1 MAAMEKNNYTTATGA
16 IKMGMSNTT
25 DPRDLLKNSTV
36 LFNRD
41 EVSAAVQKMA
51 DEINGFYG
59 NEPVVVISVMTGA
72 IIPAAWLVTKLKM
85 PVQMDFVHATR
96 YRGGLYGAELEYRVP
111 PRLELE
117 GKNVLIVDD
126 IFDEGNTL
134 AAIKGS
140 VESRKAGSV
149 KMAALVRKIHDRGL
163 SRDFVEFVGLDVPDV
178 YVFGCGMDAYEE
190 WRHLDEILVLG
201 EG

>member
-1 MAAMEKNNYTTATGA
+1 MGLENDGSQIDPQA
-16 IKMGMSNTT
+16 IL
-25 DPRDLLKNSTV
+25 DNSRV
-36 LFNRD
+36 LFDRD
-41 EVSAAVQKMA
+41 EVNAAVQKMA
-51 DEINGFYG
+51 DEINTYYG
-59 NEPVVVISVMTGA
+59 NEPVILITVLTGA
-72 IIPAAWLVTKLKM
+72 IIPATWLITKLKM

-111 PRLELE
+111 PRLDLE

-140 VESRKAGSV
+140 VEKRKAGSV
-149 KMAALVRKIHDRGL
+149 KMAALVRKDHDRGL
-163 SRDFVEFVGLDVPDV
+163 SRDYVDFVGMDVPDV

-190 WRHLDEILVLG
+190 WRHLDEIWVF
-201 EG
+201 EQ

>member
-1 MAAMEKNNYTTATGA
+1 MMKTPH
-16 IKMGMSNTT
+16 
-25 DPRDLLKNSTV
+25 PRKILENSRV
-36 LFNRD
+36 LFDRG
-41 EVSAAVQKMA
+41 EVAATVQKMA
-51 DEINGFYG
+51 DEINEFYG
-59 NEPVVVISVMTGA
+59 DRPIVMISVLTGA
-72 IIPAAWLVTKLKM
+72 IVPAAWLVTKLKM

-163 SRDFVEFVGLDVPDV
+163 SRDFVEFIGLDVPDV

-190 WRHLDEILVLG
+190 WRHLDQILVL
-201 EG
+201 EQD

>member
-1 MAAMEKNNYTTATGA
+1 
-16 IKMGMSNTT
+16 MGVTHTT
-25 DPRDLLKNSTV
+25 DPHKILENSRR

-51 DEINGFYG
+51 DEINEYYG
-59 NEPVVVISVMTGA
+59 DDPIILITVLTGA
-72 IIPAAWLVTKLKM
+72 IIPATWLVTKLKM

-111 PRLELE
+111 PRLDLE

-126 IFDEGNTL
+126 IFDEGHTL

-140 VESRKAGSV
+140 VEKRKAGAV
-149 KMAALVRKIHDRGL
+149 KMAVLVRKDHDRGL
-163 SRDFVEFVGLDVPDV
+163 SRDYVDFVGLDVPDV

-190 WRHLDEILVLG
+190 WRHLDEILVL
-201 EG
+201 EDS

>member
-1 MAAMEKNNYTTATGA
+1 MTTSKIPNAR
-16 IKMGMSNTT
+16 I
-25 DPRDLLKNSTV
+25 LLKNSKV

-41 EVSAAVQKMA
+41 EVIAAVQKMA
-51 DEINGFYG
+51 DEINEFYAD
-59 NEPVVVISVMTGA
+59 EPLTVISVLTGA

-85 PVQMDFVHATR
+85 PMKMDFVHATR

-117 GKNVLIVDD
+117 DKNVLIIDD

-140 VESRKAGSV
+140 VEKRKARSV
-149 KMAALVRKIHDRGL
+149 KMAVLVSKDHDRGL
-163 SRDFVEFVGLDVPDV
+163 PRDYVDFIGLEVPDV

-190 WRHLDEILVLG
+190 WRHLDEIRVLG
-201 EG
+201 

>member
-1 MAAMEKNNYTTATGA
+1 
-16 IKMGMSNTT
+16 MGMKNTR
-25 DPRDLLKNSTV
+25 DPRDLLKNSRV
-36 LFNRD
+36 LFDRD
-41 EVSAAVQKMA
+41 EVSAAVQKLA
-51 DEINGFYG
+51 DEINEFYG
-59 NEPVVVISVMTGA
+59 DEPIIMISVLTGA
-72 IIPAAWLVTKLKM
+72 IIPAAWLATKLKM

-111 PRLELE
+111 PRLDLE
-117 GKNVLIVDD
+117 DKNVLIVDD

-140 VESRKAGSV
+140 VEKRKARSV
-149 KMAALVRKIHDRGL
+149 KMAALVCKDHDRGL
-163 SRDFVEFVGLDVPDV
+163 PRDYIDFSGLNVPDV

-190 WRHLDEILVLG
+190 WRHLDEILVLE

>member
-1 MAAMEKNNYTTATGA
+1 MDIEIDDRGGHRN
-16 IKMGMSNTT
+16 
-25 DPRDLLKNSTV
+25 PRSLLENSRV

-51 DEINGFYG
+51 DEINQFYG
-59 NEPVVVISVMTGA
+59 DEPLILILVLTGA
-72 IIPAAWLVTKLKM
+72 IIPATWLVTKLKM

-111 PRLELE
+111 PRLDLE
-117 GKNVLIVDD
+117 SKNVLIVDD

-140 VESRKAGSV
+140 VEKRKAGSV
-149 KMAALVRKIHDRGL
+149 KMAALVRKDHDRGL
-163 SRDFVEFVGLDVPDV
+163 SRDYVDFVGLDVPDV

-190 WRHLDEILVLG
+190 WRHLDEIWVL
-201 EG
+201 EQ

>member
-1 MAAMEKNNYTTATGA
+1 
-16 IKMGMSNTT
+16 MGVNMTPDAQT
-25 DPRDLLKNSTV
+25 ILKNSRV
-36 LFNRD
+36 LFDRD
-41 EVSAAVQKMA
+41 TVDAAVQKMA
-51 DEINGFYG
+51 DEINAFYG
-59 NEPVVVISVMTGA
+59 DDPIILITVLTGA
-72 IIPAAWLVTKLKM
+72 IIPATWLITKLKM

-111 PRLELE
+111 PRLDLH

-140 VESRKAGSV
+140 VEKREAGTV
-149 KMAALVRKIHDRGL
+149 KMAALVRKDHDRGL
-163 SRDFVEFVGLDVPDV
+163 PRDYVEFVGMDVPDV

-190 WRHLDEILVLG
+190 WRHLDEIWVL
-201 EG
+201 EDC